1 MPLIHRRSF
10 IATSAALLPAFAR
23 SSRAETARIEILL
36 DEPIG
41 GVNPNLFGHFTEHI
55 GGVIYDGVWVG
66 EKSRVPNVSGIRKAL
81 VDALAPLNPPVI
93 RWPGG
98 CFADSYNW
106 RDGVGPHRA
115 KRTNFWAN
123 EMPSVAGGDQKY
135 DPNAFGTHEFMRFC
149 RLVKAEPYFAAN
161 VRSLP
166 AMAFRDW
173 VEYCNMPANLTSL
186 GEERARNGDPTPF
199 GVKYWG
205 VGNEPWHCGGN
216 FSASEYASE
225 FRRFTAAA
233 PATDVPLKLIAA
245 GPNAGDEQWT
255 RQFFRSM
262 GDKTPQGQS
271 VFDGFSLHYYCAATG
286 KGDAVDFTND
296 DWYELLSRAQFMD
309 GLIAKH
315 WNAMGDFDPHHK
327 VKLVVDEWGAWHHPG
342 TEIDPSFLFC
352 QMPTL
357 RDALVSALTLN
368 IFIKNAE
375 KVQMANVAQ
384 LINNLHCLFLAHED
398 KFTVTPN
405 YHIFRMLAGHS
416 GGTSLRTACVAP
428 PVSWHYLSDDSSMPS
443 ISAAASI
450 KGKVV
455 TLSVVNASISE
466 AHSTQVIAESA
477 TIASACSVTL
487 TSTDIH
493 AHNTFKDPD
502 SVKPNSQNLAVS
514 QPWVVTLPPASVTVF
529 TIKLA

>member
-1 MPLIHRRSF
+1 
-10 IATSAALLPAFAR
+10 
-23 SSRAETARIEILL
+23 
-36 DEPIG
+36 
-41 GVNPNLFGHFTEHI
+41 
-55 GGVIYDGVWVG
+55 
-66 EKSRVPNVSGIRKAL
+66 
-81 VDALAPLNPPVI
+81 
-93 RWPGG
+93 
-98 CFADSYNW
+98 
-106 RDGVGPHRA
+106 
-115 KRTNFWAN
+115 
-123 EMPSVAGGDQKY
+123 
-135 DPNAFGTHEFMRFC
+135 
-149 RLVKAEPYFAAN
+149 
-161 VRSLP
+161 
-166 AMAFRDW
+166 
-173 VEYCNMPANLTSL
+173 
-186 GEERARNGDPTPF
+186 
-199 GVKYWG
+199 
-205 VGNEPWHCGGN
+205 
-216 FSASEYASE
+216 
-225 FRRFTAAA
+225 
-233 PATDVPLKLIAA
+233 
-245 GPNAGDEQWT
+245 
-255 RQFFRSM
+255 
-262 GDKTPQGQS
+262 
-271 VFDGFSLHYYCAATG
+271 
-286 KGDAVDFTND
+286 
-296 DWYELLSRAQFMD
+296 
-309 GLIAKH
+309 
-315 WNAMGDFDPHHK
+315 
-327 VKLVVDEWGAWHHPG
+327 
-342 TEIDPSFLFC
+342 
-352 QMPTL
+352 MPTL